1 MAEQVVR
8 PGLLNSLKALAKTLL
23 DTTQTRLKLLSS
35 ELEEQGARLL
45 KIVALAAIGGFL
57 LALAIVLAVFF
68 IIVLFWD
75 THPLLAIGLLA
86 GGFLIGAVVAFMMVK
101 SEIEHRPPLLQ
112 GTIDEFH
119 KDKMRLQ

>member
-8 PGLLNSLKALAKTLL
+8 AGLLTSLKSLSKTLL

-57 LALAIVLAVFF
+57 LALAIILAVFF

-75 THPLLAIGLLA
+75 SHPLLAIGLLA
-86 GGFLIGAVVAFMMVK
+86 GGFLVGAIVAFMMVK
-101 SEIEHRPPLLQ
+101 SEIDHRSPLLQ
-112 GTIDEFH
+112 GTIKEFQ